1 LSRARWSPSAIFVGS
16 TQIDD
21 GTSLEGRYV
30 GLKVG
35 ARLRAQN
42 SSCEVI
48 VIRGSD
54 SNAALFCAGA
64 EMLASSPAES
74 IAQAADGPAL
84 ELGKR
89 YSDDDVE
96 VLCTKA
102 GIGPL
107 VYGDHELTLKA
118 AKALPA
124 SD

>member
-1 LSRARWSPSAIFVGS
+1 
-16 TQIDD
+16 
-21 GTSLEGRYV
+21 V

-54 SNAALFCAGA
+54 DSGALLCAGV
-64 EMLASSPAES
+64 EMVAAGPAQG
-74 IAQAADGPAL
+74 IDQLTDGPVIA
-84 ELGKR
+84 LGKR
-89 YSDDDVE
+89 YTDDDTGVE

-107 VYGDHELTLKA
+107 ALGGHELTVKA
-118 AKALPA
+118 PKPLPA